1 MAAIRGNA
9 HGEVAIEEAV
19 CILRAVFC
27 TRREGWR
34 QTEGLQIRE
43 MQEGSEAGSPAS
55 LVKGESWILWRSL
68 RLCEGMAPKTQGEQW
83 SYRQNDTRRETPF
96 KANAAL
102 RFVDTGDQ
110 SGGDTR
116 RDRFTEA

>member
-27 TRREGWR
+27 TRREGWK
-34 QTEGLQIRE
+34 QAEGLQIRE

-55 LVKGESWILWRSL
+55 LVKGESWIL
-68 RLCEGMAPKTQGEQW
+68 
-83 SYRQNDTRRETPF
+83 
-96 KANAAL
+96 
-102 RFVDTGDQ
+102 
-110 SGGDTR
+110 
-116 RDRFTEA
+116 